1 MCEFLKERKNSSL
14 ESILLSF
21 FSHYCSFSSAVCL
34 CPFLCILK
42 ATVLLQVS
50 AHRGGLRLPG
60 CRTQAG
66 RHRWKTKPCSLFSL
80 ADFFNNRKLE
90 LLLRATACWH
100 CLFMFKARNRWRGSQ
115 SETLPAS
122 NCNKKKTSWFP
133 TPLFSYLGKFEL
145 KRKCLQLEII
155 KMIYFSMTTM
165 VCCF

>member
-14 ESILLSF
+14 ESILFSF

-60 CRTQAG
+60 CRTEAG
-66 RHRWKTKPCSLFSL
+66 WHRWKTKPCSLFSL

-115 SETLPAS
+115 SETLFLPQTVTKKRLPDFQHPYFLIWANLNS
-122 NCNKKKTSWFP
+122 RGNACN
-133 TPLFSYLGKFEL
+133 
-145 KRKCLQLEII
+145 
-155 KMIYFSMTTM
+155 
-165 VCCF
+165 